1 MDGQNVVDVEAEFAR
16 HTVMGLPR
24 IANHHSIG
32 SETMVNYGS
41 PLGLSI
47 ILEHFSIMKAGII
60 V

>member
-24 IANHHSIG
+24 IANHHSIEP
-32 SETMVNYGS
+32 ETMVNYGS

-47 ILEHFSIMKAGII
+47 ILEHFSIKAGII